1 MTGSIPGIAASTK
14 ATLEFGSAPKV
25 VEAPEKSLAL
35 DATWAWISMPITS
48 SQSCFAPAITL
59 GFGAL

>member
-14 ATLEFGSAPKV
+14 ATLEFGSDPKA

-35 DATWAWISMPITS
+35 DETWAWISMPMTS
-48 SQSCFAPAITL
+48 SQSALAPAII
-59 GFGAL
+59 FGAGAV